1 MRLREIYM
9 REAFQSFPEMAKRIL
24 HRTHKS
30 DYQSETSMNCSKF
43 CFFRLLLLIILFY
56 YSIVNFDEPPVIADP
71 WNIKIPEDLN
81 CILKIEDGVIHVY
94 KNKNDFDGKKR
105 KNF

>member
-43 CFFRLLLLIILFY
+43 CFSIIIAYHIVLLFN
-56 YSIVNFDEPPVIADP
+56 SKF
-71 WNIKIPEDLN
+71 
-81 CILKIEDGVIHVY
+81 
-94 KNKNDFDGKKR
+94 
-105 KNF
+105 